1 MMNLAEE
8 AATWTC
14 AACGE
19 ALEIVKVGFTYMKG
33 NFEVDLPACK
43 GCGLVLVSEEL
54 ATGKM
59 ADAERILEDK

>member
-1 MMNLAEE
+1 MSLQEDVTE
-8 AATWTC
+8 WSC
-14 AACGE
+14 GACGGT
-19 ALEIVKVGFTYMKG
+19 LEIVKVGFTYMKG
-33 NFEVDLPACK
+33 NFEVDLPACN

>member
-1 MMNLAEE
+1 MGQQEE
-8 AATWTC
+8 AKSWSC
-14 AACGE
+14 AACGGE
-19 ALEIVKVGFTYMKG
+19 LGVVKVGFTYMKG